1 MAQRGRPRKVVELE
15 KKIVYFPEEVIP
27 FPEVKE
33 TKVPMPLAT
42 DLGREDLNAIAR
54 KVNEVIEYLNA
65 SKK

>member
-15 KKIVYFPEEVIP
+15 KKPEEVIP
-27 FPEVKE
+27 SPEVKE

-65 SKK
+65 SEK

>member
-1 MAQRGRPRKVVELE
+1 MELE
-15 KKIVYFPEEVIP
+15 KKPEEVIP
-27 FPEVKE
+27 SPEVKE

-65 SKK
+65 SEK